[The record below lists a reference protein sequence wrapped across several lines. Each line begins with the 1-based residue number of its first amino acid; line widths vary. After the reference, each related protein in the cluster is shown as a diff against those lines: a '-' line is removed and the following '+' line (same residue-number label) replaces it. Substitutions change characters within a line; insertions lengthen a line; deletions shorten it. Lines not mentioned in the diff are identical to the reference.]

1 MSVAVARAPVEENI
15 LPRHMALVMAQ
26 GLQFSIYFF
35 IFSSEFFFFFFLVF
49 CVFVIERVVVSNYA
63 GGS

>member
-15 LPRHMALVMAQ
+15 LPRRMALVMVQ
-26 GLQFSIYFF
+26 VLRFSIYFF
-35 IFSSEFFFFFFLVF
+35 IFSSENFFFLVF
-49 CVFVIERVVVSNYA
+49 RVFVIERVEVSNDA